1 MTELTIKNMVC
12 PRCITAVENC
22 LRKNSLQVASIELG
36 KAVILE
42 DLTEEKK
49 KIVASEL
56 KNLGFELLDDKRQ
69 KTIERIKNLIVT
81 LIHQDDDNKIVKL
94 STYLANEMNQ
104 DYSQL
109 SKLFSEV
116 TGITIERYFVL
127 QKVER
132 VKELISYD
140 ELSMTQIALKMHYSS
155 MAYLSSQFKQV
166 TGMTPSQ
173 FKLLESGR
181 RKLDEIG

>member
-1 MTELTIKNMVC
+1 MTELSIKNMVC
-12 PRCITAVENC
+12 PRCITAVDNL
-22 LRKNSLQVASIELG
+22 LRRNNLHVASVDLG

-42 DLTEEKK
+42 ELTEEKK
-49 KIVASEL
+49 KKLTSEL
-56 KNLGFELLDDKRQ
+56 QSLGFELLSDKRQ
-69 KTIERIKNLIVT
+69 KTIERIKNLIISLV
-81 LIHQDDDNKIVKL
+81 HHDDDNKVVKL
-94 STYLANEMNQ
+94 STYLSNEMNQ

-173 FKLLESGR
+173 FRLLDSGR

>member
-1 MTELTIKNMVC
+1 
-12 PRCITAVENC
+12 
-22 LRKNSLQVASIELG
+22 
-36 KAVILE
+36 
-42 DLTEEKK
+42 
-49 KIVASEL
+49 
-56 KNLGFELLDDKRQ
+56 
-69 KTIERIKNLIVT
+69 
-81 LIHQDDDNKIVKL
+81 
-94 STYLANEMNQ
+94 MNQ

>member
-1 MTELTIKNMVC
+1 MAVDNLLKKSGLT
-12 PRCITAVENC
+12 
-22 LRKNSLQVASIELG
+22 VATIELG
-36 KAVILE
+36 KAVVLE

-49 KIVASEL
+49 QEIAAEL
-56 KNLGFELLDDKRQ
+56 KNLGFELLSDKRQ
-69 KTIERIKNLIVT
+69 KTIEKIKT
-81 LIHQDDDNKIVKL
+81 LIISLVYSDDDNNTLKI
-94 STYLANEMNQ
+94 STYLTTEMGQN
-104 DYSQL
+104 YNQL

-116 TGITIERYFVL
+116 TGITIERYYVL

-173 FKLLESGR
+173 FKLLDSGR